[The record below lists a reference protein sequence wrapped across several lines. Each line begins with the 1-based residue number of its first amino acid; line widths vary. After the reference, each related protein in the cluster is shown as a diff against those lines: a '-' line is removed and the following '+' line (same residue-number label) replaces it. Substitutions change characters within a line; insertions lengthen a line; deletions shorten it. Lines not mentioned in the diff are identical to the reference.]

1 MKRPRLTKRIV
12 ESLSQISDLA
22 QNDMEADEERFTAD
36 DWAGIDYL
44 NKLVTPQ
51 TARVSRA
58 NSQQGHRASWA

>member
-12 ESLSQISDLA
+12 ESLSQISSLA

-44 NKLVTPQ
+44 NKLVAWHKDKQ
-51 TARVSRA
+51 RQEDAE
-58 NSQQGHRASWA
+58 

>member
-22 QNDMEADEERFTAD
+22 RNDMETDEDRFAAD

-44 NKLVTPQ
+44 NKLVAWHKDKRRQ
-51 TARVSRA
+51 EGA
-58 NSQQGHRASWA
+58 

>member
-22 QNDMEADEERFTAD
+22 QNDMEADEDRFTAD

-44 NKLVTPQ
+44 NNLVAWHKDKRRQ
-51 TARVSRA
+51 ESA
-58 NSQQGHRASWA
+58 

>member
-44 NKLVTPQ
+44 NKLVAWTFFIFW
-51 TARVSRA
+51 
-58 NSQQGHRASWA
+58 G

>member
-44 NKLVTPQ
+44 NKLVAWHKDKQ
-51 TARVSRA
+51 RQEGAK
-58 NSQQGHRASWA
+58 